1 MTSRE
6 RVLTALRCEKP
17 DRVPRCEFGID
28 RALAETIMGWE
39 RTGGVSACSEANL
52 YTVDEMKALAEM
64 LKLDNITC
72 ALRAPVYAKQ
82 HAGKDGRLFYG
93 DGMITTEADLARLEL
108 PDPYDDALYAEA
120 EQFAANKGDYALCLS
135 MRAGIFPTMLSMGV
149 EVFCVALL
157 ENRALLETVLDRY
170 FDWSAVVAERIC
182 SMGFDVLVTT
192 DDMAFK
198 TGPFFSPKVMREVV
212 MPRYRRLAEKIALPW
227 VIHSDGNVEP
237 FLDDLLTLGIA
248 GLNPVEEGAMDIRA
262 IKRQY
267 GDRLCLIGNVDLNIL
282 SLGTPADVEKEV
294 RRLILEVGPGGGYI
308 VASGNS
314 LTDYVRPENALAMGE
329 ATRKYGCYP
338 LRA

>member
-1 MTSRE
+1 
-6 RVLTALRCEKP
+6 
-17 DRVPRCEFGID
+17 
-28 RALAETIMGWE
+28 MGWE
-39 RTGGVSACSEANL
+39 GPAGANAAEERNL
-52 YTVDEMKALAEM
+52 YTVNEMKALAGV

-72 ALRAPVYAKQ
+72 ALRAPVYAEK

-93 DGMITTEADLARLEL
+93 EGMVRTEAELARLEL
-108 PDPYDDALYAEA
+108 PDPHDDALYAEA

-135 MRAGIFPTMLSMGV
+135 TRAGVFPTMLSMGI
-149 EVFCVALL
+149 EAFSVALSEDRPFL
-157 ENRALLETVLDRY
+157 EAVLDRY
-170 FDWSAVVAERIC
+170 FDWSTAVVERIC

-212 MPRYRRLAEKIALPW
+212 MPRYRRLAEKVTMPW
-227 VIHSDGNVEP
+227 VIHSDGNVAP

-262 IKRQY
+262 IKRQH
-267 GDRLCLIGNVDLNIL
+267 GGRLCLIGNVDLNIL
-282 SLGTPADVEKEV
+282 SRGTPADVEEEV
-294 RRLILEVGPGGGYI
+294 RRLVLDVGPGGGYI

-314 LTDYVRPENALAMGE
+314 LASYVRPENALAMGE